1 MTNSEFYKQLD
12 DIILETNL
20 FIHDNKDFFT
30 KETVSN
36 INKAHTLLKQAKSVI
51 FWLDLLEQKDATQ
64 DMFNDMFKVLFR
76 K

>member
-30 KETVSN
+30 KETVLN
-36 INKAHTLLKQAKSVI
+36 ITKARTILKQAKSIV

-64 DMFNDMFKVLFR
+64 DMFNEMFKALL
-76 K
+76 KK